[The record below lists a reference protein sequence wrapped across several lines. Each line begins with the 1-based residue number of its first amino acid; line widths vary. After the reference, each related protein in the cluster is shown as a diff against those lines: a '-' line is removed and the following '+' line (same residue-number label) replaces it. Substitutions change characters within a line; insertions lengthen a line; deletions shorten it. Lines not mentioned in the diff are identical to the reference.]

1 MSRRTFHRASEA
13 ERRQDLIEATLSAI
27 GELGVAGATVRQIA
41 ARAGVTG
48 GLIRHYF
55 DGKDQMVQAA
65 YGSVMEGMASAAS
78 AALEAAGSDPRAR
91 LRAFVTA
98 NLSPPIAD
106 PRTLSLW
113 AAFIGHVRVDPE
125 FAGIHRDNYLAFL
138 RTLEALL
145 SDFLAGLGRPETAE
159 ACRRKAIAINGLL
172 DGLWLE
178 GSLAGDL
185 FAHEEL
191 RGIAFDAVESLLG
204 LPPGGLSA

>member
-1 MSRRTFHRASEA
+1 MSRRSFHRASEA
-13 ERRQDLIEATLSAI
+13 ERRHDLIEATLSAI
-27 GELGVAGATVRQIA
+27 GELGVTGATVRQIA

-55 DGKDQMVQAA
+55 DSKDQMVQAA
-65 YGSVMEGMASAAS
+65 YRSVMEGMAGAAA
-78 AALEAAGSDPRAR
+78 AALATVEDDPKKR
-91 LRAFVTA
+91 LSAFVAA

-106 PRTLSLW
+106 PKTLSLW

-125 FAGIHRDNYLAFL
+125 FAAIHRDNYLSFL
-138 RTLEALL
+138 ATLENLL
-145 SDFLAGLGRPETAE
+145 SEFLASIGRPETRT

-191 RGIAFDAVESLLG
+191 RGIALDAVESLLG
-204 LPPGGLSA
+204 LAPGDLA